1 VTISTNRAVCT
12 DKLLRRAWLGLAAL
26 GVSAAFLAAPAALAD
41 STDPAPAPSPV
52 LVPAPVDV
60 PTDAAAQPGAAPV
73 SQLADGVPH
82 LPSPDNLPPGTTDT
96 PTQTRSLGYLRDILH
111 AIGNHD
117 VSMNDALLLLAQRP
131 MSATAGPGQS
141 PGPSGPV
148 GSSAAIPVAPAAP
161 VVPADVPA
169 ADAATP

>member
-1 VTISTNRAVCT
+1 MTISTSRAVFADT
-12 DKLLRRAWLGLAAL
+12 LLRRAWLGVAAL
-26 GVSAAFLAAPAALAD
+26 GISAAFLAAPTALAD
-41 STDPAPAPSPV
+41 SPDPAPAPSPV
-52 LVPAPVDV
+52 PAPVIV
-60 PTDAAAQPGAAPV
+60 PADPAAQPVAAPG

-96 PTQTRSLGYLRDILH
+96 PPQTRTLGYLRDVLH
-111 AIGNHD
+111 ALGNHD

-148 GSSAAIPVAPAAP
+148 GSSAAVPIAPAAP
-161 VVPADVPA
+161 VVPADAPA

>member
-1 VTISTNRAVCT
+1 MTISKSRAVHT
-12 DKLLRRAWLGLAAL
+12 DTLLRRAWLGVAAL
-26 GVSAAFLAAPAALAD
+26 GISAAFLAAPVALAD
-41 STDPAPAPSPV
+41 STDPAPAPAPV
-52 LVPAPVDV
+52 PVPLVVPADP
-60 PTDAAAQPGAAPV
+60 AAQPAADPA
-73 SQLADGVPH
+73 SELADGVPH

-96 PTQTRSLGYLRDILH
+96 PPQTRSLGYLRDILH

-148 GSSAAIPVAPAAP
+148 GSSAALSAATMAPADASVAAPAA
-161 VVPADVPA
+161 A
-169 ADAATP
+169 A

>member
-1 VTISTNRAVCT
+1 MTISTNRAVCT

-26 GVSAAFLAAPAALAD
+26 GVSAAVLAAPTALAD
-41 STDPAPAPSPV
+41 STDPAPAPAD
-52 LVPAPVDV
+52 VPA
-60 PTDAAAQPGAAPV
+60 DAAAQPGAAPV

-148 GSSAAIPVAPAAP
+148 GSSAAIPVDPAAP
-161 VVPADVPA
+161 VGPTDVPL

>member
-1 VTISTNRAVCT
+1 V
-12 DKLLRRAWLGLAAL
+12 AAL
-26 GVSAAFLAAPAALAD
+26 GVSAAFLAAPLALAD
-41 STDPAPAPSPV
+41 PTDPAPAPTPLPV
-52 LVPAPVDV
+52 PLSAPADP
-60 PTDAAAQPGAAPV
+60 AAQPAAAPA
-73 SQLADGVPH
+73 SELADGVPH

-96 PTQTRSLGYLRDILH
+96 PPQPRSLGYLRDILH

-148 GSSAAIPVAPAAP
+148 GSSAALPIAPADAP
-161 VVPADVPA
+161 IT
-169 ADAATP
+169 DAATP

>member
-1 VTISTNRAVCT
+1 MTISTNRAVCT
-12 DKLLRRAWLGLAAL
+12 DKLLRRAWIGLAAL

-41 STDPAPAPSPV
+41 STDPAPAPAPL
-52 LVPAPVDV
+52 LVPAPADV
-60 PTDAAAQPGAAPV
+60 PNDPAAQPGAAPV

-82 LPSPDNLPPGTTDT
+82 LPSPGNLPPGTTDT
-96 PTQTRSLGYLRDILH
+96 PTQTRSLGYLRDVLH

-131 MSATAGPGQS
+131 MSATAAPGQS

-148 GSSAAIPVAPAAP
+148 GSSAALPIAPA
-161 VVPADVPA
+161 VPTDAPA